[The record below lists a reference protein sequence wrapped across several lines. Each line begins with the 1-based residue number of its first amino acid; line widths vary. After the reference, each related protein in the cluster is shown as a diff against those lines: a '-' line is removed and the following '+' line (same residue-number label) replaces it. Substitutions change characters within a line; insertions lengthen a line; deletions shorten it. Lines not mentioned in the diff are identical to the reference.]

1 MQARGCLHAVGS
13 KQEVQRAGLHAGPA
27 ATGNH
32 RAAWSMGLLQLSE
45 PEQMFIQELREA
57 EFRPWTAAQRTHSLT
72 FRQQHS
78 QHLGTASVTEGL

>member
-1 MQARGCLHAVGS
+1 
-13 KQEVQRAGLHAGPA
+13 
-27 ATGNH
+27 
-32 RAAWSMGLLQLSE
+32 MGLLQLSE